1 MLYSV
6 AKHAK
11 YSSVTANPPRIVLTD
26 TQHEGYSC
34 SELAQSVTASTESQS
49 SARLSRYWLQRRA
62 MSRKRA
68 WRMHGMRGGRPF
80 SDCAPHTTRTEC
92 VSWLGHIQP
101 PWGPVALAKLQ
112 CSLRHVA
119 ASYPPRETTQGALL
133 IIQNA
138 TSARTTAEAGSAG
151 VKRLFRSDHRCR
163 EAAAGTAGMAEE
175 VGQHIQPKILTPD
188 ACPNGAKN
196 STAC

>member
-11 YSSVTANPPRIVLTD
+11 YSSVTANPPRIVLID
-26 TQHEGYSC
+26 TQHDGYSC
-34 SELAQSVTASTESQS
+34 SELAQSVTASTGSQSVLHRRVTSTGSQS
-49 SARLSRYWLQRRA
+49 SAQLSRCRLQRRA

-163 EAAAGTAGMAEE
+163 EAAAGTCLLYTS
-175 VGQHIQPKILTPD
+175 PSPRD
-188 ACPNGAKN
+188 
-196 STAC
+196 